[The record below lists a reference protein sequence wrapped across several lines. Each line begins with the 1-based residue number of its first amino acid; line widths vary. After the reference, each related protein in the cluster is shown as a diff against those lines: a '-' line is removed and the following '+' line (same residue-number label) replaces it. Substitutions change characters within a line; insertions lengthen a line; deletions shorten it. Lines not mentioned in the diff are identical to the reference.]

1 MIHALWVLFLVL
13 MTTPLRAE
21 ELTVG
26 LPEPGR
32 VPFFWHDAAKGFQGT
47 YVDLL
52 NRIAA
57 EAGFTVVYRIVP
69 QARLIAEFNAGKI
82 DIEPGIAPAWRPEAG
97 DRAVSR
103 YTTAFMN
110 MEDVLIVARGAE
122 VPPIAGLEDLRRL
135 NGLRV
140 GQVRGFFVP
149 PGLQVIECVDEL
161 SIARKVHAR
170 QWDAGIMNDAVARWY
185 KAQNQFT
192 YEIRAPFACTPVAFR
207 VRAGHERWVAPMNQ
221 ALEKLRR
228 SGELRRILRARTP

>member
-1 MIHALWVLFLVL
+1 MRALWASMMVTLAW
-13 MTTPLRAE
+13 PLGAE
-21 ELTVG
+21 QLTVG

-32 VPFFWHDAAKGFQGT
+32 VPFFWHDTAKGFQGT

-57 EAGFTVVYRIVP
+57 EAGFTVAYRIVP

-82 DIEPGIAPAWRPEAG
+82 DIEPGIAPAWRPAAA

-103 YTTAFMN
+103 YTTAFMD

-122 VPPIAGLEDLRRL
+122 VPAIAGMEDLPKL

-149 PGLQVIECVDEL
+149 PGLQVIACVDEL
-161 SIARKVHAR
+161 TIARKVHAG

-185 KAQNQFT
+185 KAQNHFA

-207 VRAGHERWVAPMNQ
+207 VRAAHERWVAPMDR